1 MTKPICPF
9 MPTSNLIVE
18 KPQITLDLVSK
29 DVEKVVFQKMRKIFG
44 SGRVQRLI
52 FTFSVLSKVRVY
64 ENLKNIFQEVMG
76 QQLASHQARYEES
89 DTVENL
95 LEITLNLSS
104 KNVKNAFFETMT
116 SHQNGSGI
124 TSLTFTFTTLSIDPI
139 YEGVDFLTGSE
150 GYAEIPPPLPSL
162 TTHPARRGVSNP
174 LYEPIIIYEEVDS
187 LTESEGYTETP
198 PRVPLETHP
207 ARRGANPLYDL
218 VVKRKNPLG
227 KIMSFFNKC
236 FPKRSFPIA
245 QARHTSYAFDSGFE
259 CGVSLNKALTTEKE
273 HIYEN
278 TKERKLSEDSGYET
292 IPSPKESIK
301 SIFSDSGYE
310 IPLQAEPVVYLE
322 VLP

>member
-29 DVEKVVFQKMRKIFG
+29 DVEKVVFRKMRKIFE

-52 FTFSVLSKVRVY
+52 FTFSVLSKVRY

-76 QQLASHQARYEES
+76 QQLAPHQARYEES
-89 DTVENL
+89 DAVENL
-95 LEITLNLSS
+95 LKITLNLSS

-124 TSLTFTFTTLSIDPI
+124 TSLTFTFTILSIDPI
-139 YEGVDFLTGSE
+139 YEEIDFLTESE
-150 GYAEIPPPLPSL
+150 GYAETPPPLPSL
-162 TTHPARRGVSNP
+162 TTHPARRDVS
-174 LYEPIIIYEEVDS
+174 
-187 LTESEGYTETP
+187 
-198 PRVPLETHP
+198 
-207 ARRGANPLYDL
+207 NPLYDL

-227 KIMSFFNKC
+227 KIMGFFNKC

-245 QARHTSYAFDSGFE
+245 QARYTLYAFDSGFE
-259 CGVSLNKALTTEKE
+259 CGVSLKE

-278 TKERKLSEDSGYET
+278 IKERKLSEDSGYET

-310 IPLQAEPVVYLE
+310 IPLQVEPVVYLE